1 MNSTYIWGV
10 IVFALTVIGW
20 LIPFGMLFVVPAN
33 RKPSSA
39 TAWLML
45 IFAVPWLGL
54 LVFLLVG
61 SPKLSPNRRKLQQ
74 AINESI
80 NTFVAEAQADPQRRP
95 LILPDVAPRYE
106 PIVKLNANLGG
117 LPALTGNAV
126 ELITDYAAIL
136 ARIAEDIDSAVY
148 FVHIAFYILIADD
161 ETEACF
167 QAMERA
173 VARGVSVRVLYDPV
187 GSRKYPTYR
196 ATLKRLR
203 DSGIAFR
210 PMLPVIGGRD
220 FNRPDLRNH
229 RKIVV
234 IDGEI
239 GYTGSLNLI
248 ARAYHRK
255 DAIYYDE
262 LVARVIGPG
271 TDALDA
277 VFRTDWFSETGE
289 RLSFQDGPYRVILRK
304 YGDVLCQVLPS
315 GSAFENENNL
325 KLFVALIHASRRK
338 VVICNPYFVPDDA
351 LMLAVVSAAQRGV
364 DVTLI
369 NSEAQDQFL
378 VAYAQRSYYEQ
389 LLRAGVKIRLYRA
402 PTLLHTKTM
411 SVDDDIAVIGSSNL
425 DMRSFQLNL
434 EVTLICYDSGVVAD
448 LRAAEEQYLERSNLV
463 TLDEWLH
470 RPPHSRLFE
479 NVTRLMSA
487 FL

>member
-1 MNSTYIWGV
+1 MNTTYIWGI
-10 IVFALTVIGW
+10 IVLLLTIIGW
-20 LIPFGMLFVVPAN
+20 LIPFVMLFIVPAN

-45 IFAVPWLGL
+45 LFAVPWLGL
-54 LVFLLVG
+54 LIFLLVG
-61 SPKLSPNRRKLQQ
+61 SPKLSAFRRKVQQ
-74 AINESI
+74 ETNEAINA
-80 NTFVAEAQADPQRRP
+80 FVAEAQADPQHRP
-95 LILPDVAPRYE
+95 LIVPDVAPRYE
-106 PIVKLNANLGG
+106 PLVKLNANLGG

-126 ELITDYAAIL
+126 ELITDYAAML
-136 ARIAEDIDSAVY
+136 AQIAEDINSAKY

-173 VARGVSVRVLYDPV
+173 VARGVRVRVLYDPV

-203 DSGIAFR
+203 DAKIDHQ
-210 PMLPVIGGRD
+210 PMLPVIRSND

-239 GYTGSLNLI
+239 GYTGSLNMI
-248 ARAYHRK
+248 ARAYHRN
-255 DAIYYDE
+255 DSIYYDE
-262 LVARVIGPG
+262 LVARVTGPA

-289 RLSFQDGPYRVILRK
+289 RLPFRSGPYRVILRK

-402 PTLLHTKTM
+402 PTLLHTKTI
-411 SVDDDIAVIGSSNL
+411 SIDDDIAVIGSSNL

-434 EVTLICYDSGVVAD
+434 EVTLICYAPSVVAD
-448 LRAAEEQYLERSNLV
+448 LRTAEECYIERTNLV
-463 TLDEWLH
+463 TLETWLR
-470 RPPHSRLFE
+470 RPPHIRLFE

>member
-10 IVFALTVIGW
+10 IALLVTVIGW
-20 LIPFGMLFVVPAN
+20 VIPFVMLFIVPVN

-39 TAWLML
+39 TAWLL
-45 IFAVPWLGL
+45 VIFAVPWFGL
-54 LVFLLVG
+54 LIFLLMG
-61 SPKLSPNRRKLQQ
+61 SPKLSAYRRKLQQ
-74 AINESI
+74 EMDNAIVD
-80 NTFVAEAQADPQRRP
+80 FVAEAKQDPQQRA
-95 LILPDVAPRYE
+95 LILPEIAPRYE
-106 PIVKLNANLGG
+106 PLVKLNKNLGG
-117 LPALTGNAV
+117 LPAMAGNAV
-126 ELITDYAAIL
+126 EILTDYAGML
-136 ARIAEDIDSAVY
+136 ARIAEDIDAAQY
-148 FVHIAFYILIADD
+148 YVHIEFYILIADA
-161 ETEACF
+161 ETEGCF

-173 VARGVSVRVLYDPV
+173 VARGIPVRVLYDPI

-196 ATLKRLR
+196 ATLRRLKA
-203 DSGIAFR
+203 SGIIAQ
-210 PMLPVIGGRD
+210 PMLPLKQGKD

-255 DAIYYDE
+255 DDIYYDE
-262 LVARVIGPG
+262 LVARVCGPA

-289 RLSFQDGPYRVILRK
+289 RFPVRYGPYRVVLRK
-304 YGDVLCQVLPS
+304 YGDALCQVLPS
-315 GSAFENENNL
+315 GSAFANENNL
-325 KLFVALIHASRRK
+325 KLFVALIHAARKK

-351 LMLAVVSAAQRGV
+351 LMLAVISAAQRGV

-402 PTLLHTKTM
+402 PTLLHSKTM
-411 SVDDDIAVIGSSNL
+411 SIDDDIAVIGSSNL

-434 EVTLICYDSGVVAD
+434 EVTLVCYDPGVVAD
-448 LRAAEEQYLERSNLV
+448 LHEAETEYITRSRLITLEEWQQRS
-463 TLDEWLH
+463 
-470 RPPHSRLFE
+470 PISRLFE
-479 NVTRLMSA
+479 NLTRLMSA
-487 FL
+487 LL